1 MTNAH
6 EIQGRQADR
15 DKLARE
21 VAEFE
26 ARGGVIERLTP
37 GGVPRDDDDSD
48 LIDV

>member
-1 MTNAH
+1 MTNTH

-26 ARGGVIERLTP
+26 ARGGVIERLPTGKP
-37 GGVPRDDDDSD
+37 PRDDDDSD